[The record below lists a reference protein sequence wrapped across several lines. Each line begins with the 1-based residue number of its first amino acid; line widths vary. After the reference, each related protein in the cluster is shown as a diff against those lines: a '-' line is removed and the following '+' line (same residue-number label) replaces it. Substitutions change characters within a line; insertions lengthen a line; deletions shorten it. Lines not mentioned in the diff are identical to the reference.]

1 MHKCRDR
8 QRPPGMA
15 EGMTP
20 GMEEVEPRREQRP
33 RATQGAVAGKSR
45 AATRGRGTLVS
56 AKVPKAISPDAAASS
71 RLPSHRA
78 RPRGGTHTRNPYR
91 GCARSRS
98 LARPFGPD
106 LDVKGITNAADTGK
120 YRSGRLRTALG
131 LHKGAG
137 KRHNSEAKIRSGS
150 AASNGMGKQKS
161 HIPIGCCVEQFP
173 RCAGLTAGDIGN
185 SSALCYACS

>member
-1 MHKCRDR
+1 M
-8 QRPPGMA
+8 
-15 EGMTP
+15 
-20 GMEEVEPRREQRP
+20 
-33 RATQGAVAGKSR
+33 SR
-45 AATRGRGTLVS
+45 AATHGRGTLVS
-56 AKVPKAISPDAAASS
+56 AKVPKAICPDAAAPYGAALTPCATS
-71 RLPSHRA
+71 
-78 RPRGGTHTRNPYR
+78 GGAHTRNPYR

-98 LARPFGPD
+98 LARPVGPN